1 MTGVRFR
8 PGQKPD
14 CPKLGE
20 LVRLSSGGVVDFL
33 YHDIRP
39 GSSAAETVARSLE
52 QDVYPVTYRNAVV
65 AELCGDIA
73 GMALSY
79 PSSFQGVNPS
89 TASLLPPERLAH
101 MHDFYSARVE
111 GSWYIDALA
120 VFGPFRGQG
129 IGRLLVELSQERAV
143 KQGYQ
148 AVSLIVFADNEPAF
162 SLYRSLGFRVVRH
175 VRLEGNEF
183 IPHSEGCLLLVHPL
197 TPDAGDQG

>member
-8 PGQKPD
+8 PGEKPD

-20 LVRLSSGGVVDFL
+20 LVRLSSGGVVDYL

-39 GSSAAETVARSLE
+39 GSSAAETVAHTLK
-52 QDVYPVTYRNAVV
+52 QDVYPVTYRNAIV
-65 AELCGDIA
+65 AELRGDIA
-73 GMALSY
+73 GMALSF
-79 PSSFQGVNPS
+79 PSSFQGANPAA
-89 TASLLPPERLAH
+89 ASLLPPDRLAH

-111 GSWYIDALA
+111 DSWYIDALA
-120 VFGPFRGQG
+120 VFGAFRGQG
-129 IGRLLVELSQERAV
+129 IGGMLVELSQERAV
-143 KQGYQ
+143 KQGYR

-162 SLYRSLGFRVVRH
+162 RLYRSLGFRVVRH

-183 IPHSEGCLLLVHPL
+183 IPHSGGCLLLAHPL